1 MKTIKIMQNKILL
14 SLVAVGVIGSITLI
28 AKNQE
33 AIFNDAPSN
42 PTHRLPNSTGEILS
56 FNSIL
61 KDSVKSVV
69 NISTKTKAKQNQQ
82 LNSLLNDPFFR
93 EFFGGQLPQGQPKE
107 KMERSL
113 GSGVIV
119 SNNGYIITNN
129 HVIDG
134 ADEITVM
141 LDGSSKEYNAKLIG
155 KDKGSDL
162 AVIKIEATNL
172 IPIKFSHIEDVQ
184 VGDVVFAIGNPFGIG
199 QTTTQGIV
207 SALNKHGVG
216 INQYENFIQTDAS
229 INPGNSG
236 GALVDSRGALI
247 GINSAI
253 LSKSGGNNGIG
264 FAIPINMVKNIA
276 TQLISKGE
284 VQRGF
289 MGVNISP
296 ITPEM
301 DSIYR
306 HQEGAVIVDIEEDSP
321 ASRAGIQRGD
331 LVYQVENIPIKE
343 PFDLQNTISS
353 YPPNQNI
360 KLYIERD
367 GKDITT
373 NISLADSSKKGSK
386 VTGSKNSIFEGLELA
401 SLDNN
406 LKKQLQIPTNISGA
420 MVVEVDESSKAGKA
434 GFLEGDIIVQIENVK
449 ITSAPQAVQTLQ
461 SFGDRAKRIYVNR
474 NGYIL
479 VLVSR

>member
-1 MKTIKIMQNKILL
+1 MKIVKTIKSKIALSVLTVGIIGTVSVVAQNAPAQF
-14 SLVAVGVIGSITLI
+14 S
-28 AKNQE
+28 E
-33 AIFNDAPSN
+33 APNN

-69 NISTKTKAKQNQQ
+69 NISTKTKIKQNQQ
-82 LNSLLNDPFFR
+82 LNALLNDPFFR

-113 GSGVIV
+113 GSGVII
-119 SNNGYIITNN
+119 SSNGYIITNN

-134 ADEITVM
+134 ADEITVTM
-141 LDGSSKEYNAKLIG
+141 DGSTKEYTAKLIG

-162 AVIKIEATNL
+162 AVIKIESSNL
-172 IPIKFSHIEDVQ
+172 IPIKFSRIEDVQ

-199 QTTTQGIV
+199 QTSTQGIV

-236 GALVDSRGALI
+236 GALIDSRGALI

-253 LSKSGGNNGIG
+253 LSKSGDNNGIG
-264 FAIPINMVKNIA
+264 FAIPINMVKNIT
-276 TQLISKGE
+276 TQLIAKGKVE
-284 VQRGF
+284 RGF

-296 ITPEM
+296 ITSQM
-301 DSIYR
+301 QSLYK
-306 HQEGAVIVDIEEDSP
+306 HQEGAVLVDIEEDSP
-321 ASRAGIQRGD
+321 ASRAGLQRGD
-331 LVYQVENIPIKE
+331 LVYQVENQAVKE
-343 PFDLQNTISS
+343 PYDLQNAISS

-367 GKDITT
+367 GKELTT
-373 NISLADSSKKGSK
+373 TLSLANGHKPAK
-386 VTGSKNSIFEGLELA
+386 VVGNKNSIFEGLEFATLNTENKA
-401 SLDNN
+401 RLG
-406 LKKQLQIPTNISGA
+406 IPQNITGA
-420 MVVEVDESSKAGKA
+420 IVVKIENGSKAQEA
-434 GFLEGDIIVQIENVK
+434 GFVEGDIIVQIENSK
-449 ITSAPQAVQTLQ
+449 ITSAQEATKVLTAYQNKP
-461 SFGDRAKRIYVNR
+461 KRIYVNR